1 MGKKYTI
8 TVVGMGYV
16 GLSLATLL
24 AEKHRVLAVDIL
36 PELVNQINDR
46 ISPIQD
52 RYITEYFSH
61 PNLDLTATLDAVEA
75 YREADFVI
83 VAVPTNWEPTMQRF
97 DTSVVESVVQLITQC
112 NPDAWIVIKSTVP
125 VGFTAEIQRKTGN
138 RNILFSPEFLREG
151 RALYDNLYPSR
162 IIVGADM
169 TDATLKA
176 AAERFASLLRQV
188 ACKPNVETL
197 LMGSSE
203 AEAVKLFSNAYLALR
218 VAYFNELDS
227 YAESNGF
234 DAKEI
239 IKGVCLDP
247 RIGSHYNNPSFGYGG
262 YCLPKDTCQLL
273 SSYGEVPEK
282 LIHAVVESNQTRKDY
297 IAQKILNLAAQK
309 RSVLREKDDLQ
320 KIVVGVY
327 RLTMKADSDNFRNSS
342 IQDVLFQVGKSR
354 EGIEILLYEPSLTNS
369 DEYCGFPICHDL
381 SCFKISC
388 DLIVANRFHA
398 QLEDVV
404 DKVYTRDIFG
414 RD

>member
-24 AEKHRVLAVDIL
+24 AEKNKVLAVDIL
-36 PELVNQINDR
+36 PERVNQINNR

-52 RYITEYFSH
+52 PYITEYFSH
-61 PNLDLTATLDAVEA
+61 PNLDLTATLGAAEA
-75 YREADFVI
+75 YSEADFVI

-138 RNILFSPEFLREG
+138 RNILFSPEFLGEG

-309 RSVLREKDDLQ
+309 RSVLREKDDLR